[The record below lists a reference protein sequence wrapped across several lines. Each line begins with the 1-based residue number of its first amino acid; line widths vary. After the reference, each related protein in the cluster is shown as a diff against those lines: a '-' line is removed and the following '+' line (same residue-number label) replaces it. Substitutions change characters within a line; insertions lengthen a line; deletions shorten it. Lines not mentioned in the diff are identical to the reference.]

1 MESLDDISQRFD
13 EACLVSGGLNKDGCK
28 VVMAGVS
35 DRIVVDFDRSGSPL
49 ATDMTRCDY
58 LLVIR
63 GKSKDM
69 SGWVVV
75 IELKRGG
82 LDASKVIQQLQAGA
96 SVAERFIFSSEAQ
109 GFQFK
114 PVVVCGKRNKHQLK
128 KLRRNRIR
136 FHECR
141 ETIRMMRC
149 GDSLRAVLGQ

>member
-58 LLVIR
+58 LLVTR

-69 SGWVVV
+69 SGWVV
-75 IELKRGG
+75 IELKRRGWTQVRSFSNFRQV
-82 LDASKVIQQLQAGA
+82 LLLLRSSSFQAKHKD
-96 SVAERFIFSSEAQ
+96 SSS
-109 GFQFK
+109 
-114 PVVVCGKRNKHQLK
+114 
-128 KLRRNRIR
+128 
-136 FHECR
+136 
-141 ETIRMMRC
+141 
-149 GDSLRAVLGQ
+149 SLL